1 MQPRRTDSDQISLI
15 SDRFVGA
22 RGANAAQRVRDFRLA
37 AVPLATEEARTGD
50 GQTQHSDQVVAE
62 TPLEA
67 RRPGAPD
74 ADSAAAAKPGSSKP
88 APRAGRRKLALIGA
102 AAAVLLAAGGWY
114 GYHYLTVGRYLVST
128 DDAYVRADAT
138 TLAAKVAGYVSSI
151 DVADN
156 SLVHAG
162 DVIARIDDGDY
173 KLAAQAAGDK
183 VATQQA
189 TVGRIGQ
196 QIVATQAA
204 VAQARAQLASAR
216 AVETRTASELK
227 RQQALASKEFASRQT
242 LEQAQSSRDQAIASV
257 QSAQAAVASAI
268 ANVGV
273 LEAQQQEAEHQLKE
287 LKTAEAKAERDLSFT
302 VIRAPI
308 DGVIGNR
315 AMQVGDFVQT
325 GQRLAA
331 VVPLHDVYVDAN
343 FKETQ
348 VAGLRPGQPV
358 EVSVDALP
366 DRTITG
372 TVASMSPASGSV
384 FSLLPPDN
392 ATGNFTKIVQRLAV
406 RVRLPAAVTD
416 KRLLRPGM
424 SVLVSVNTKPK
435 NASQNAAR
443 ADGGSWFAQA
453 APGAAPL
460 KTARW

>member
-1 MQPRRTDSDQISLI
+1 MQPRRTDNDQISLI

-37 AVPLATEEARTGD
+37 AVRVVGEPRTGGDEPQQSD
-50 GQTQHSDQVVAE
+50 GAVAE
-62 TPLEA
+62 APEA
-67 RRPGAPD
+67 RRPNAPA
-74 ADSAAAAKPGSSKP
+74 ADPAAATKSDSKP

-156 SLVHAG
+156 SLVRAG
-162 DVIARIDDGDY
+162 EVIARIDDGDY
-173 KLAAQAAGDK
+173 RLAAEAAGDK

-196 QIVATQAA
+196 QIVAAQAA

-242 LEQAQSSRDQAIASV
+242 LEKAQSSRDQAIASV

-287 LKTAEAKAERDLSFT
+287 LKTAQAKTERDLSFT
-302 VIRAPI
+302 VIRAPV

-315 AMQVGDFVQT
+315 AMQIGDYVQP

-348 VAGLRPGQPV
+348 VANLRPGQPV

-366 DRTITG
+366 DHTITG
-372 TVASMSPASGSV
+372 MVASMSPASGSV

-406 RVRLPAAVTD
+406 RVRLPVG
-416 KRLLRPGM
+416 RH
-424 SVLVSVNTKPK
+424 
-435 NASQNAAR
+435 
-443 ADGGSWFAQA
+443 
-453 APGAAPL
+453 
-460 KTARW
+460 